1 MKTTKARLEEILA
14 TRLNLDNPRFV
25 LQKIGSKFSGSV
37 ISGSFKGKRDL
48 KRQQMIWDALD
59 AELGADCVHV
69 VGTIFAYT
77 PDEWDISLEA
87 TG

>member
-1 MKTTKARLEEILA
+1 MLQDILTK
-14 TRLNLDNPRFV
+14 RLNLDNPQFS
-25 LQKIGSKFSGSV
+25 LQKIGPKFSGSV
-37 ISGSFKGKRDL
+37 ISNSFKGKRDL

-59 AELGADCVHV
+59 AELGADSVHV

-77 PDEWDISLEA
+77 PDEWNIALEA